1 MASLTSERTELQERV
16 QRMTE
21 EAERLKSD
29 LKHTISVRARAEG
42 REDEVRSN
50 LSTVEGELREVRNVL
65 RVAQNDLAE
74 ARDGLQSAQYE
85 LQMVRDELITSR
97 GKLQESKEELR
108 AANDKLR
115 DKVALLDGAR
125 REASEASN
133 SAKRLDEECG
143 GLRGDLHQQITLV
156 AQRDEVIGRLRDQA
170 SAQWASGWLAFQR
183 RAADVYPGLDFNLDL
198 PSDEEVEDS
207 FSANYSQEPGTPA
220 EAHSPSSP
228 FVPPADA

>member
-1 MASLTSERTELQERV
+1 M

-29 LKHTISVRARAEG
+29 LKHTISARARAEG

-50 LSTVEGELREVRNVL
+50 LSAVEGELWEARNVL

-74 ARDGLQSAQYE
+74 ARDE
-85 LQMVRDELITSR
+85 LQTVRNELITSR
-97 GKLQESKEELR
+97 GELRESKEELR
-108 AANDKLR
+108 ATNDELR
-115 DKVALLDGAR
+115 NKVALLDEAR
-125 REASEASN
+125 HKASKAAN

-143 GLRGDLHQQITLV
+143 GLRGDLHQQIALV

-170 SAQWASGWLAFQR
+170 SAQWASRWLAFQQ
-183 RAADVYPGLDFNLDL
+183 RAVDVYPNSDFNLDL
-198 PSDEEVEDS
+198 PSDEEAEES
-207 FSANYSQEPGTPA
+207 FSANYSQERGTPA

-228 FVPPADA
+228 SVPSVDA